1 MRVPGVVIVDEALA
15 RRYWPG
21 ADALGKRLNLAG
33 QPEGVW
39 STVVGVVRH
48 VHSAA
53 LTKEG
58 EPQIYIPFAQSPRS
72 TLSLVVRTAGDP
84 RALAPL
90 VRQRVRELDPD
101 LPLARLGPMPELLA
115 RAAARPRFNLL
126 LLAVFAGSA
135 LLLAALGI
143 YGVTSYA
150 VAQRTHEIGVR
161 MALGARRGDVL
172 ALVVGQGMGLSLAG
186 VGLGLAVALA
196 LSRLVAG
203 LLFGVAATDPATYA
217 ALALL
222 LAGVALV
229 ACWLPARRAA
239 ALDPVVALQEE

>member
-1 MRVPGVVIVDEALA
+1 
-15 RRYWPG
+15 
-21 ADALGKRLNLAG
+21 
-33 QPEGVW
+33 
-39 STVVGVVRH
+39 
-48 VHSAA
+48 
-53 LTKEG
+53 
-58 EPQIYIPFAQSPRS
+58 
-72 TLSLVVRTAGDP
+72 VVRTAGDP
-84 RALAPL
+84 LA
-90 VRQRVRELDPD
+90 
-101 LPLARLGPMPELLA
+101 
-115 RAAARPRFNLL
+115 LL
-126 LLAVFAGSA
+126 LFAGSA

-143 YGVTSYA
+143 YDVTSYA

-186 VGLGLAVALA
+186 VGLGLAFALA

-239 ALDPVVALQEE
+239 ALDPVAALQEE